1 MNQAARRDQI
11 RRCLHATHRI
21 ETITGD
27 HTVAGMERMERPL
40 TPAAVLVP
48 LVERPAGYTVLLT
61 QRTAHLEHHA
71 GQISFPGGRAEAED
85 EGPVAT
91 ALREAEEEIG
101 LQRRHV
107 VEIAGFLDLYE
118 TVTGFLVTPVVGF
131 VTPPFELTLDAFEVA
146 EAFDVPL
153 DFVLD
158 PNHHERRS
166 MLYKGQQRSYY
177 VIPYEDRFIWGAT
190 AAMLVHF
197 ARRLNEQPLFP
208 QAETSSTADRL

>member
-1 MNQAARRDQI
+1 MNHADLRDRI
-11 RRCLHATHRI
+11 RRCLHSTHQV

-27 HTVAGMERMERPL
+27 HVVAGMAAEERTL

-48 LVERPAGYTVLLT
+48 LVERPEGYTVLLT

-71 GQISFPGGRAEAED
+71 GQISFPGGRAEEED
-85 EGPVAT
+85 ANPVET

-107 VEIAGFLDLYE
+107 VEIAGFLDLYQ

-131 VTPPFELTLDAFEVA
+131 VTPPFELTLDEFEVA
-146 EAFDVPL
+146 EAFEVPL
-153 DFVLD
+153 AFILD
-158 PNHHERRS
+158 PNHHERRG
-166 MLYKGQQRSYY
+166 MLYKGQQRRYY

-190 AAMLVHF
+190 AAMLVNF
-197 ARRLNEQPLFP
+197 ARRLTGNPL
-208 QAETSSTADRL
+208 LL